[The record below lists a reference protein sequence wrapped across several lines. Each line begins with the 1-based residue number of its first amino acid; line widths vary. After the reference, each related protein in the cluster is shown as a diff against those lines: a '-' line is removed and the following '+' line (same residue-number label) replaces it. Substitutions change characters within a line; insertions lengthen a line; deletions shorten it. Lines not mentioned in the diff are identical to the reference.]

1 MVFYKLLYSFRE
13 KRGLFTFKK
22 IILWTIRKFSIK
34 LLLRIKAIFYF
45 NSKDL
50 LLGSNVKISG
60 LCPNINIGKN
70 NNFYPNSIFEFGANS
85 SFVTGDNVILSY
97 GVLVSCMKSIEIG
110 SFVQIGEYTSIRD
123 TTHNYKESIIMGSKD
138 VTFPISIGNN
148 IWIGRGCL
156 ISEGTIIEDGV
167 IIGANSYVKG
177 RLKKDGIYAG
187 SPAKLIKNRFE

>member
-1 MVFYKLLYSFRE
+1 MLFYKLLYSLRE
-13 KRGLFTFKK
+13 KKGLFAFKK
-22 IILWTIRKFSIK
+22 IILWIFRKFSIK
-34 LLLRIKAIFYF
+34 LFLRIKAIFFF

-60 LCPNINIGKN
+60 LCPNIKIGKN
-70 NNFYPNSIFEFGANS
+70 NNFYSNSIFEFGANS